1 MTKQTIGFIT
11 AAAVALCTP
20 LLADDKATEIVAAAR
35 KAIGQP
41 AIDALKSLAVEAS
54 VQRNSGDMQIQ
65 SDSELW
71 LEMPDKFLRSDVG
84 RGAMSMTMNSGFNG
98 DRAILPAGASMA
110 AGGAVVFRM
119 GPGGA
124 MNHGEPAAK
133 PTPEQQEQMNK
144 TMVRGSRQEV
154 SRLMLGWFATV
165 HPTLQ
170 AQYTYAGEAESPDG
184 KAHVIDV
191 KDQDGFAARLF
202 IDQQTR
208 LPLMVTYKGRAPRI
222 VTNRG
227 DSGRVTTGQNPPAQL
242 SAEDAKKLKESRD
255 QQLHQLKTEA
265 AQAPLVDVSLFF
277 EDWRDAGGLKF
288 PHVIR
293 RASEGTTNEE
303 WTIKKVKVNP
313 KIDAKKF
320 TVPGN

>member
-1 MTKQTIGFIT
+1 MTKRIASVV
-11 AAAVALCTP
+11 AAALIATTALS
-20 LLADDKATEIVAAAR
+20 ADDKAAEILAAAR

-41 AIDALKSLAVEAS
+41 AVDALKSLSVQAS
-54 VQRNSGDMQIQ
+54 VQRNTGSMQIQ
-65 SDSELW
+65 TESELW
-71 LEMPDKFLRSDVG
+71 LEMPDKYVRSDVG
-84 RGAMSMTMNSGFNG
+84 SGPMSMSMNSGFNG
-98 DRAILPAGASMA
+98 DRAIIPAGASLA
-110 AGGAVVFRM
+110 SGGSMVIRM

-124 MNHGEPAAK
+124 MSHGEPAEK

-144 TMVRGSRQEV
+144 AMVRSSRQEL
-154 SRLMLGWFATV
+154 SRLMLGWFATT
-165 HPTLQ
+165 HPTLK
-170 AQYTYAGEAESPDG
+170 AQYSYAGEAESPDG

-191 KDQDGFAARLF
+191 KDDDGFAARLF
-202 IDQQTR
+202 IDQQTK

-227 DSGRVTTGQNPPAQL
+227 EPGRVTTPQAPRH
-242 SAEDAKKLKESRD
+242 E
-255 QQLHQLKTEA
+255 EA

-277 EDWRDAGGLKF
+277 EDWREADGLKF

-303 WTIKKVKVNP
+303 WKVGKVKVNP

-320 TVPGN
+320 TVASR